1 MTEAEAS
8 FDRVRVIKSSR
19 PFSLKL
25 GELWQYRELLY
36 FLVWRDVKVRYK
48 QTVLGAA
55 WAVIQPVT
63 AMIIF
68 SIIFGRFANI
78 PSNGLPYPVF
88 VYAGL
93 LAWLYFQ
100 QSLMQSSASIVGNAQ
115 LVTKVYFP
123 RLVIPLASVASP
135 VVDFGIA
142 LTVLLAL
149 MAWYG
154 QRDSEIHHWGGD
166 RRERDYEPREVDLRH
181 ELGVADD
188 AGAALRERL
197 LEVEPGEQARVH
209 EHRIR
214 QAVRRN
220 IREPA
225 EDDREDDH
233 RRDRLNNRPGSAQ
246 DRLLVAHFDVTPH
259 EEVQELAVLPE
270 LTEPQRKRARRLDH
284 ADAVERPF
292 SFGHAATMLAAA
304 SRVDGHRAREQ
315 RPRVVHG

>member
-1 MTEAEAS
+1 MTEAEGS

-19 PFSLKL
+19 PFSLRL

-100 QSLMQSSASIVGNAQ
+100 QSLTQSSASIVGNAQ

-154 QRDSEIHHWGGD
+154 IVPGI
-166 RRERDYEPREVDLRH
+166 
-181 ELGVADD
+181 ELL
-188 AGAALRERL
+188 AA
-197 LEVEPGEQARVH
+197 
-209 EHRIR
+209 
-214 QAVRRN
+214 
-220 IREPA
+220 PA
-225 EDDREDDH
+225 F
-233 RRDRLNNRPGSAQ
+233 LALA
-246 DRLLVAHFDVTPH
+246 LLVAFGIGLWLSALNVRYRDVPYALPFVAQVWLFATPVIYTTSLLPADWRWLLSLNPMTGVI
-259 EEVQELAVLPE
+259 EGFRWSLLGTGKPSVVVVLVSLGSGLALLASGFAYFRTSE
-270 LTEPQRKRARRLDH
+270 RQF
-284 ADAVERPF
+284 ADVI
-292 SFGHAATMLAAA
+292 
-304 SRVDGHRAREQ
+304 
-315 RPRVVHG
+315 

>member
-1 MTEAEAS
+1 MTEAEGS

-19 PFSLKL
+19 PFSLRL

-100 QSLMQSSASIVGNAQ
+100 QSLTQSSASIVGNAQ

-154 QRDSEIHHWGGD
+154 IVPGI
-166 RRERDYEPREVDLRH
+166 
-181 ELGVADD
+181 ELL
-188 AGAALRERL
+188 AA
-197 LEVEPGEQARVH
+197 
-209 EHRIR
+209 
-214 QAVRRN
+214 
-220 IREPA
+220 PA
-225 EDDREDDH
+225 F
-233 RRDRLNNRPGSAQ
+233 LALA
-246 DRLLVAHFDVTPH
+246 LLVAFGIGLWLSALNVRYRDVPYALPFVAQVWLFATPVIYPTSLLPADWRWLLSLNPMTGVI
-259 EEVQELAVLPE
+259 EGFRWSLLGTGKPSVVVVLVSLGSGLALLASGFAYFRTSE
-270 LTEPQRKRARRLDH
+270 RQF
-284 ADAVERPF
+284 ADVI
-292 SFGHAATMLAAA
+292 
-304 SRVDGHRAREQ
+304 
-315 RPRVVHG
+315 

>member
-19 PFSLKL
+19 PFSLRL

-68 SIIFGRFANI
+68 SIIFGRFAKI

-100 QSLMQSSASIVGNAQ
+100 QSLTQSSASIVGNAQ

-154 QRDSEIHHWGGD
+154 IVPGI
-166 RRERDYEPREVDLRH
+166 
-181 ELGVADD
+181 ELL
-188 AGAALRERL
+188 AA
-197 LEVEPGEQARVH
+197 
-209 EHRIR
+209 
-214 QAVRRN
+214 
-220 IREPA
+220 PA
-225 EDDREDDH
+225 F
-233 RRDRLNNRPGSAQ
+233 LALA
-246 DRLLVAHFDVTPH
+246 LLVAFGIGLWLSALNVRYRDVPYALPFIAQVWLFATPVIYPTSLLPADWRWLLSLNPMTGVI
-259 EEVQELAVLPE
+259 EGFRWSLLGTGKPSVVVVLVSLGSGLALLASGFAYFRTSE
-270 LTEPQRKRARRLDH
+270 RQF
-284 ADAVERPF
+284 ADVI
-292 SFGHAATMLAAA
+292 
-304 SRVDGHRAREQ
+304 
-315 RPRVVHG
+315 